1 MYSAAAH
8 HAEQEV
14 GVLEQQEDLQHMMQQ
29 QQPIDQA
36 KSNIEDLL
44 DYQQQPQPAMADLH
58 QSQETIQPHQA
69 QVMPQSDKTDS
80 QKNVQGVDNASP
92 KPLDTYK
99 EANQGSGRTIKE
111 E

>member
-1 MYSAAAH
+1 
-8 HAEQEV
+8 
-14 GVLEQQEDLQHMMQQ
+14 
-29 QQPIDQA
+29 
-36 KSNIEDLL
+36 
-44 DYQQQPQPAMADLH
+44 
-58 QSQETIQPHQA
+58 
-69 QVMPQSDKTDS
+69 MPQSDKTDS